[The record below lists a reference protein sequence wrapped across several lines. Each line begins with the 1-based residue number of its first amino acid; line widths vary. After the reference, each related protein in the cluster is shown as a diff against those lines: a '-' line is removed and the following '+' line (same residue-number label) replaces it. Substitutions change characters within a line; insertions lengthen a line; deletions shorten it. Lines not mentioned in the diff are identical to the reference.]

1 MYEEI
6 EKVTDGFWNEYI
18 MSLDPIGICETS
30 LRECPDIFDMHARA
44 FDSTVK
50 TIKERYIPQDNSD
63 LIQVSYIRCCCPECA
78 KYHGR
83 IYSLFG
89 MDKRFPRLPEWLSR
103 TKGAHCG
110 MFTYPYIYYPD
121 IPTSL
126 YVKGEFVNVDAI
138 EPSNRPFED
147 DRPQED
153 IDIYLRII
161 AEYKEEQQ
169 DRATFAMLEE
179 DYPDITP
186 KSYGAYRRM
195 KKAKTKGYLT
205 LAEELKKDN
214 IELPL

>member
-1 MYEEI
+1 MY
-6 EKVTDGFWNEYI
+6 V
-18 MSLDPIGICETS
+18 
-30 LRECPDIFDMHARA
+30 RA
-44 FDSTVK
+44 FDSTVS

-63 LIQVSYIRCCCPECA
+63 LVEVDVIRSCCPECA
-78 KYHGR
+78 KYQGR

-89 MDKRFPRLPEWLSR
+89 MDDRFPRLPEWLLQ

-110 MFTYPYIYYPD
+110 HIMYPFIYYPD
-121 IPTSL
+121 IRTQT
-126 YVKGEFVNVDAI
+126 YVEGDVFET
-138 EPSNRPFED
+138 SNRPFED

-179 DYPDITP
+179 DYPDIAP

-195 KKAKTKGYLT
+195 KKAKTKGYLK

>member
-1 MYEEI
+1 MSDF
-6 EKVTDGFWNEYI
+6 VEYI
-18 MSLDPIGICETS
+18 KNLEPIG
-30 LRECPDIFDMHARA
+30 LRLAMSKGDPELIDMNVRA
-44 FDSTVK
+44 FDSTVR
-50 TIKERYIPQDNSD
+50 TIKERYIPMDNSD
-63 LIQVSYIRCCCPECA
+63 LIQVDYIRCCCPECA

-89 MDKRFPRLPEWLSR
+89 MDKRFPRLPEWLSQ

-110 MFTYPYIYYPD
+110 HIMYPYIYYPD

-126 YVKGEFVNVDAI
+126 YVKGEFVNIDAI
-138 EPSNRPFED
+138 EPSNRPFID

-179 DYPDITP
+179 DYPAIAP

-195 KKAKTKGYLT
+195 KKAKTKGYLK